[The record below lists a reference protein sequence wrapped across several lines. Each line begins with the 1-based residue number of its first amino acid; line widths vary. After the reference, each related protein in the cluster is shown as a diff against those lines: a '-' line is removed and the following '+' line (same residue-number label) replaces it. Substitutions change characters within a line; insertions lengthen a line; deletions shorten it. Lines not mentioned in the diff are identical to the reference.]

1 MGDATGKRHLILL
14 HGMGATGEVWLPWAP
29 LLERRW
35 PGRWLAPDLAG
46 HGWSPPLDGYSFE
59 ALAQR
64 VVDGLGPVRLGPED
78 RLVLLGHSL
87 GGVVALALAARQ
99 RGLPVD
105 TVVGLGIKAVW
116 SPAELAKSAELAA
129 RPVTW
134 FATRDE
140 AARRYLRVSGLAGL
154 FAPDHPVVEA
164 GLRRED
170 GRWRLAMDPA
180 AFAVGE
186 PRLPVLLAAT
196 DVPVLLA
203 RGELDPMVTD
213 AQLKELGRAGG
224 HAARAGPQRARRG
237 PGGGAR
243 PARPVPLSGGEPAR
257 DGPARVSSRPRAAQG
272 PPSRVPARGGRRTGT
287 PRRRRRRGSRPG
299 SGSAPPS
306 AVPPSGR
313 RPAGR

>member
-1 MGDATGKRHLILL
+1 MGDTTATRHLVLL

-46 HGWSPPLDGYSFE
+46 HGWSPPLPGYSFA

-64 VVDGLGPVRLGPED
+64 AAEGLGPVRLGPND

-105 TVVGLGIKAVW
+105 AVVGLGIKVAW
-116 SPAELAKSAELAA
+116 SPAELAKSEELAA

-140 AARRYLRVSGLAGL
+140 AARRYLRVAGLAGL
-154 FAPDHPVVEA
+154 FAPDHPVVDA
-164 GLRRED
+164 GLRREDGHGHRGHPGGDQRGD
-170 GRWRLAMDPA
+170 GRWRLAMDPG

-186 PRLPVLLAAT
+186 PRLPALLAAV

-213 AQLKELGRAGG
+213 AQLKELGVPVATLPGLG
-224 HAARAGPQRARRG
+224 HNAHVEDPAAVLALLDAY
-237 PGGGAR
+237 
-243 PARPVPLSGGEPAR
+243 L
-257 DGPARVSSRPRAAQG
+257 
-272 PPSRVPARGGRRTGT
+272 
-287 PRRRRRRGSRPG
+287 
-299 SGSAPPS
+299 
-306 AVPPSGR
+306 
-313 RPAGR
+313 